1 MKKYELVFDKNGI
14 RIRQLV
20 EMPMVGERWVE
31 ERIPYE
37 EFGESGDVDLS
48 VKRIETKFEDGTLKE
63 IKLILSRFGSS
74 STRDKTVTSVGDV
87 AAGEGQE
94 DLYQKAMKKIE
105 EGNYPDYYRTYT
117 PQCFKEGTMAN
128 CIWQLIRDAGEI
140 SQKELKQKVREKGY
154 NPDAG
159 SFGAIIRVLR
169 DVLEVIEERGR
180 GDYRRFRYVG
190 KSKEELDD
198 VFED

>member
-63 IKLILSRFGSS
+63 IKLILSRFRTSS
-74 STRDKTVTSVGDV
+74 EDKAVSSGDIQTD
-87 AAGEGQE
+87 ESE
-94 DLYQKAMKKIE
+94 DLYQRAMKKIE
-105 EGNYPDYYRTYT
+105 EGGYPNHYRQYT
-117 PQCFKEGTMAN
+117 EECFKEGTLPST
-128 CIWQLIRDAGEI
+128 IWQLIRDAGEI

-154 NPDAG
+154 NPDGG
-159 SFGAIIRVLR
+159 SYGASITVLR
-169 DVLEVIEERGR
+169 EVLGVIEDKGR

-190 KSKEELDD
+190 K
-198 VFED
+198 